1 MLSTCR
7 EDDQLVET
15 LHLPIHPA
23 KAKELV
29 NLLNGLIASM
39 HKASSELREACT
51 HAPAPGSNEYLICE
65 VWNGP
70 TGLRQWWESTLLVEF
85 QAALRERQ
93 LLTGMPD
100 LHFQPCLPNDTSED
114 QP

>member
-29 NLLNGLIASM
+29 NLLNGLIASTN
-39 HKASSELREACT
+39 LREIEKAV
-51 HAPAPGSNEYLICE
+51 PAPGSNEYLICE